1 MKNIYRPDYL
11 PFGRKTRAKQLSQ
24 IVWNR
29 KLRVESFY
37 SCSYEIRTPFHWGS
51 QSQNQSNHKG
61 RSEERLKIPLIA
73 NELKVK
79 TAKSPKTREN
89 AGDQV
94 VIGFSFASDW
104 LRDWRESSGPMTER
118 NKTKHGLFRISFDTH
133 FKKVIS
139 VKGIFFV
146 EQSSGKDRRCLTM
159 FFVFVFPKLI
169 EKYISTFFSLFG
181 TFSFLLFLFHQY
193 HLCKLYYI
201 FFIFLGNAY
210 L

>member
-24 IVWNR
+24 TVWNR

-37 SCSYEIRTPFHWGS
+37 SCSYEIRTPFHWVS

-61 RSEERLKIPLIA
+61 KSEERLKIPLIA

-79 TAKSPKTREN
+79 TAKSPKAREN

-94 VIGFSFASDW
+94 VIGFSFVSDW

-118 NKTKHGLFRISFDTH
+118 SKTKQRLFWISFDTH
-133 FKKVIS
+133 FKKS
-139 VKGIFFV
+139 DLCERNFFL

-159 FFVFVFPKLI
+159 FFRLC
-169 EKYISTFFSLFG
+169 FSQIDWEVHFNLF
-181 TFSFLLFLFHQY
+181 
-193 HLCKLYYI
+193 
-201 FFIFLGNAY
+201 
-210 L
+210 

>member
-11 PFGRKTRAKQLSQ
+11 PFGRKTRTKQLSQ
-24 IVWNR
+24 TVWNR

-37 SCSYEIRTPFHWGS
+37 SCSYEIRTPFHWVS

-61 RSEERLKIPLIA
+61 KSEERLKIPLIA

-79 TAKSPKTREN
+79 TAKSPKAREN
-89 AGDQV
+89 AG
-94 VIGFSFASDW
+94 
-104 LRDWRESSGPMTER
+104 ESSGPMTER
-118 NKTKHGLFRISFDTH
+118 SKTKQRLFWISFDTH
-133 FKKVIS
+133 FKKKWS
-139 VKGIFFV
+139 LWKEFFLWNRAVV
-146 EQSSGKDRRCLTM
+146 EIEGVWQC

-181 TFSFLLFLFHQY
+181 TFSFLLCLFHQY

>member
-24 IVWNR
+24 TVWNR

-37 SCSYEIRTPFHWGS
+37 SCSYEIRTPFHWVS
-51 QSQNQSNHKG
+51 QSQNQSNPKG
-61 RSEERLKIPLIA
+61 KSEERLKIPLIA

-79 TAKSPKTREN
+79 TAKSPKALEN

-94 VIGFSFASDW
+94 VIGFSFVSDW

-118 NKTKHGLFRISFDTH
+118 SKTKHGLFRISFDTH

-139 VKGIFFV
+139 MKGIFLWNRAMV
-146 EQSSGKDRRCLTM
+146 EIEGVWQCFSSL
-159 FFVFVFPKLI
+159 FFPNWLR
-169 EKYISTFFSLFG
+169 STFQPF
-181 TFSFLLFLFHQY
+181 
-193 HLCKLYYI
+193 
-201 FFIFLGNAY
+201 
-210 L
+210 